1 MRLLRRIDLRRSRR
15 AHHGR
20 STLELATPTKIAAL
34 LPIAAKLRP
43 VTTIGSLE
51 ARLRLHLRLLDR
63 LRTLRLLRTLELGA
77 CFGRAHLALRTVAPL
92 APLAPIGAVLSTTTL
107 LHTTILRKGRRR
119 DQRRGRHD
127 RGEQSFAHRIVLTLR
142 PDVMSGRWLL
152 LGGSR

>member
-20 STLELATPTKIAAL
+20 SALELATPTKIAAL

-77 CFGRAHLALRTVAPL
+77 RLGSAHLALRTVAPL
-92 APLAPIGAVLSTTTL
+92 APVGAVLAATTL

-142 PDVMSGRWLL
+142 PDVMPNRWFL